1 MNEETIKKLKEHE
14 LKRMVAQTLFWRAEK
29 AMGDELARIGE
40 IPYEQLPID
49 EKEKQELYDL
59 AKERLPEYEKEI
71 PAFKDYCE
79 RIQKKEWP
87 RNLCEEIY
95 HEPLLLKEGAE
106 AQMRSNLSEF
116 LAIER
121 DSILKLFCEKKSCDE
136 TCEELGIYPTELRER
151 IIFGLR
157 RLRNPRYNR
166 SIRQYLVFL
175 EEDPP
180 FSEVAVACKS
190 EEELLYALEQASA
203 STSQRQIPDSLKSEA
218 IALVRAHPEEKI
230 TTAFLQKNLKIS
242 YPEAAA
248 LKDMFCV
255 DPEGM

>member
-1 MNEETIKKLKEHE
+1 MNEETTKKLKEHE
-14 LKRMVAQTLFWRAEK
+14 LKRMVAEMLFWRAEK
-29 AMGDELARIGE
+29 AMGEELARLCE
-40 IPYEQLPID
+40 IPYEQLPIG
-49 EKEKQELYDL
+49 EKEKQELYEL
-59 AKERLPEYEKEI
+59 AKERLPESEKYI

-106 AQMRSNLSEF
+106 EQMKNNLSEF

-121 DSILKLFCEKKSCDE
+121 DSILKLF
-136 TCEELGIYPTELRER
+136 CEELGIYPTELRER

-175 EEDPP
+175 KEDTP
-180 FSEVAVACKS
+180 FSEVASACKN
-190 EEELLYALEQASA
+190 EEELRYAFEHV
-203 STSQRQIPDSLKSEA
+203 STSPSQREIPDSLKSEA

-230 TTAFLQKNLKIS
+230 TTLFLQKNLKIP

-248 LKDMFCV
+248 LKNMF
-255 DPEGM
+255 DFRFE